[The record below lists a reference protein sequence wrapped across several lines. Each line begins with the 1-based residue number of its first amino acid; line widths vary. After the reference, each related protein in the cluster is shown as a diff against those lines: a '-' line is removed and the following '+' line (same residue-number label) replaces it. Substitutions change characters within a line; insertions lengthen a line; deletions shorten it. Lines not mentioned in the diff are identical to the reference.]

1 MVNFSSLEE
10 VYGSDFTIKYN
21 EKYIKQEEM
30 NKVQFDKNPLPLFLK
45 DKGYN
50 QENCFQ
56 VQSFNSSSQPLMKEE
71 ENRVFPLKNMIGTD
85 KNYQQLHERSMKGRI
100 DMIDKM
106 NEIERIPQSQSNEIK
121 KKLLMDK
128 LNHLEKEIRQY
139 RKEYQYVSGSHSQPR
154 QESLQQQQSSPPS
167 NVVIQENFQNS
178 QQSPRSQQDIID
190 LALFVFIGFIVIF
203 FMDSVFKMGKMM
215 GARKK

>member
-10 VYGSDFTIKYN
+10 VYGSDFTMKYN

-56 VQSFNSSSQPLMKEE
+56 VKSYNSSSEQQ
-71 ENRVFPLKNMIGTD
+71 ENRVFPLKDMIGTE
-85 KNYQQLHERSMKGRI
+85 KNYQHLQEKSIKGRNE
-100 DMIDKM
+100 MIDKM
-106 NEIERIPQSQSNEIK
+106 NEIERIPQTQTNEIK

-139 RKEYQYVSGSHSQPR
+139 RKEYQYVSGTPSQP
-154 QESLQQQQSSPPS
+154 QQQPSSK
-167 NVVIQENFQNS
+167 VVIQENFQNNLE
-178 QQSPRSQQDIID
+178 QQQQPSKGSQQDIID
-190 LALFVFIGFIVIF
+190 LALFVFVGFIVIF

-215 GARKK
+215 GAHKK

>member
-10 VYGSDFTIKYN
+10 VYGSDFTLKYS
-21 EKYIKQEEM
+21 EKNIQQEQM

-50 QENCFQ
+50 QEKCFQ
-56 VQSFNSSSQPLMKEE
+56 VQSFNSSSKELMEPDK
-71 ENRVFPLKNMIGTD
+71 RVFPLKDMIGTD
-85 KNYQQLHERSMKGRI
+85 RNYQLLQERGVQGRNE
-100 DMIDKM
+100 MIDKM
-106 NEIERIPQSQSNEIK
+106 NEIERIPQTQSNEVK

-128 LNHLEKEIRQY
+128 LNHLEREIRQY
-139 RKEYQYVSGSHSQPR
+139 RKEYQYASGSPPPSKQQELIPQP
-154 QESLQQQQSSPPS
+154 SSPIKSIP
-167 NVVIQENFQNS
+167 IQEHFDNTL
-178 QQSPRSQQDIID
+178 SPKNSQQDIVD
-190 LALFVFIGFIVIF
+190 LALFVFIGFVVIF